1 MSNEFD
7 LFKQQA
13 HVMEKM
19 DTKITK
25 MEEQVNSMAIA
36 VARVDERLKSI
47 PINTQQIKD
56 LEDEVAEMNRTLSVQ
71 EAKMKTNA
79 GIIAVLVGSIS
90 SLIVGL
96 LVKFIAG

>member
-1 MSNEFD
+1 MSNEIE
-7 LFKQQA
+7 LFRQQA

-47 PINTQQIKD
+47 PVNTQQIKD
-56 LEDEVAEMNRTLSVQ
+56 LEDEVSEMNRTLSVQ
-71 EAKMKTNA
+71 ETKMKTNA

-90 SLIVGL
+90 SLIVGV